1 VAADVVVSQWQHELL
16 ERLMWQARHGT
27 ARHGTARQTGWLSA
41 TRSGT
46 GSRTTRGDTGWG
58 GARSPAGATLL
69 AGLGLLGD
77 LLLRAELLHLG
88 LVARLVL
95 LRLELVA
102 LLVVGRQRGPQFANL
117 LV

>member
-1 VAADVVVSQWQHELL
+1 VAARAARAVDA
-16 ERLMWQARHGT
+16 QARYGT
-27 ARHGTARQTGWLSA
+27 APRQTGWLSA

-102 LLVVGRQRGPQFANL
+102 LLVVG
-117 LV
+117 